1 MQLWRFSNIMKG
13 KKIYMAG
20 AGGMLGEAF
29 YKVFQDD
36 NNLYCS
42 DIKKTSDWINIL
54 DFRQRNKYIDDV
66 INFAPDYLFHLG
78 AHTDLEYCE
87 DNPDDAYA
95 TNTLPVE
102 TAVFIANKLSIPL
115 LYISTA
121 GIFDGQKDTYDDWD
135 DPNPLGH
142 YARSKYSGEKFVTQ
156 NADRYLVCR
165 AGWMMGGGPDK
176 DKKFIEK
183 ILKQIKDGENELFIV
198 DDKLGTPTYTIDFA
212 NNVKELLNREIWGL
226 FNMVCSGVTGR
237 LEVATTLISLLNLHN
252 EIKIH
257 SVKSD
262 HFKKTYYAERP
273 FSERLL
279 TKKLDLY
286 NVNLMRDWKICLS
299 EYLDE
304 DYKDYLK

>member
-165 AGWMMGGGPDK
+165 AGWMMGGGPNK
-176 DKKFIEK
+176 DKKFIQK
-183 ILKQIKDGENELFIV
+183 ILKQIKDGETELFIV

-212 NNVKELLNREIWGL
+212 DNVKELLNREIWGL